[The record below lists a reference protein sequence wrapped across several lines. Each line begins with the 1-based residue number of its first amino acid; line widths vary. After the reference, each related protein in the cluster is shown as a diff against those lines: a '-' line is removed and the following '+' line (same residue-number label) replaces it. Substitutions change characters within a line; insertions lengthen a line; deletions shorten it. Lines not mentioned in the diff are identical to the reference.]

1 VTGHGGTETR
11 RYTFSV
17 LPCLRGPFRAGVLLA
32 LVLLAGRIEAQAP
45 ATYFCPMHAHVRLHG
60 PGACPLCRMPLV
72 AADALDARDY
82 RLELTAAPNPPAAGQ
97 PFRLRL
103 AVGHPDSDE
112 LVRDFALVH
121 ERRYHL
127 FVISHDLEHYAHVHP
142 ELETDGAFAL
152 DVTLPRAGY
161 YKIFSDFLPTGGTP
175 QVIGRSLAT
184 RGFDGDLASTAA
196 RLVPDKTFTKIA
208 GGVALELQLPAE
220 GLMAGRDEKFV
231 YRLTDASTGAP
242 IRDLEPYLGAWGH
255 SLIMSEDTLSF
266 VHAHPI
272 ELLPEGATT
281 GGGPTL
287 TFTGLL
293 PKAGRY
299 RIWTQIKRR
308 GEVFTVPF
316 TVAVRPSTS

>member
-1 VTGHGGTETR
+1 MKHLAL
-11 RYTFSV
+11 S
-17 LPCLRGPFRAGVLLA
+17 LPLALA
-32 LVLLAGRIEAQAP
+32 LVAPAITQAP

-82 RLELTAAPNPPAAGQ
+82 RLEMTAAPNPPAAGQ

-103 AVGHPDSDE
+103 AVRHPDSGE

-142 ELETDGAFAL
+142 ELEKDGAFAL

-161 YKIFSDFLPTGGTP
+161 YKIFSDFLPAGGTP

-184 RGFDGDLASTAA
+184 RGFSGDLASTAA
-196 RLVPDKTFTKIA
+196 HLVPDTTFTKIA
-208 GGVALELQLPAE
+208 GGVSLELQLPPD

-231 YRLTDASTGAP
+231 YRLTDRATGAP
-242 IRDLEPYLGAWGH
+242 IRDLEPYLAAWGH
-255 SLIMSEDTLSF
+255 SLIMSEDTLSV

-272 ELLPEGATT
+272 ELLPEGAAT
-281 GGGPTL
+281 GGGPVL

-316 TVAVRPSTS
+316 TVAAASSTAR

>member
-1 VTGHGGTETR
+1 MRTHFGR
-11 RYTFSV
+11 
-17 LPCLRGPFRAGVLLA
+17 LLGVLLA
-32 LVLLAGRIEAQAP
+32 LVLSAPAATIRAQAP
-45 ATYFCPMHAHVRLHG
+45 TYFCPMHAHVRLHG
-60 PGACPLCRMPLV
+60 PGPCPLCRMPLV
-72 AADALDARDY
+72 PADALDVRDY
-82 RLELTAAPNPPAAGQ
+82 RLEMTAAPQPPVAGQ

-103 AVGHPDSDE
+103 AVRHPDTGD
-112 LVRDFALVH
+112 LVRDFAIVH
-121 ERRYHL
+121 ERPYHL

-142 ELETDGAFAL
+142 EPENDGAFAL

-161 YKIFSDFLPTGGTP
+161 YKVFSDFLPAGGTP

-184 RGFDGDLASTAA
+184 RGFSGDLASTAA
-196 RLVPDKTFTKIA
+196 RLVPDRILTKAA
-208 GGVALELQLPAE
+208 GGVSLELQLPGD

-231 YRLTDASTGAP
+231 HRLTDASTGAP
-242 IRDLEPYLGAWGH
+242 VRDLEPYLGAWGH
-255 SLIMSEDTLSF
+255 SLIMSEDTLSV

-287 TFTGLL
+287 TFMGLL

-308 GEVFTVPF
+308 GEVFTVQF
-316 TVAVRPSTS
+316 TVAVASSTAR

>member
-1 VTGHGGTETR
+1 MWSGR
-11 RYTFSV
+11 DNAAPYV
-17 LPCLRGPFRAGVLLA
+17 LAVLLA
-32 LVLLAGRIEAQAP
+32 LTLGAP
-45 ATYFCPMHAHVRLHG
+45 AAMQTPAMYFCPMHPHVRMHG
-60 PGACPLCRMPLV
+60 SGPCPLCRMPLV
-72 AADALDARDY
+72 PADALDARDY
-82 RLELTAAPNPPAAGQ
+82 PLEMTATPNPPAPGQ

-103 AVGHPDSDE
+103 AVRHPDTGD

-121 ERRYHL
+121 ERPYHL
-127 FVISHDLEHYAHVHP
+127 FVIGHDLEHYAHLHP
-142 ELETDGAFAL
+142 EPEPDGAYAL

-161 YKIFSDFLPTGGTP
+161 YKVFSDFLPAGGTP
-175 QVIGRSLAT
+175 QVIGRSIAT
-184 RGFDGDLASTAA
+184 RGFTGDLASTAA
-196 RLVPDKTFTKIA
+196 RLVPDRTLTKTV
-208 GGVALELQLPAE
+208 GGVSLALQLPAD

-231 YRLTDASTGAP
+231 YRLTDTSTGAP
-242 IRDLEPYLGAWGH
+242 IRDLEPYLAAWGH
-255 SLIMSEDTLSF
+255 SLIMSEDTLSV

-272 ELLPEGATT
+272 ELLPDGATT

-299 RIWTQIKRR
+299 RIWTQVKRR